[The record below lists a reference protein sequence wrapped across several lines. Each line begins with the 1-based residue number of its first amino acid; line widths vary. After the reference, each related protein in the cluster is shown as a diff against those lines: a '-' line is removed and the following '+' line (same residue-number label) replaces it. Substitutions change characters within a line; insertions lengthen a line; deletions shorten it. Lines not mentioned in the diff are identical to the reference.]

1 MHRLCRI
8 TVPGLSIESDFA
20 AARER
25 LLAEF
30 PNVHEV
36 IATTAPATLLVL
48 YSGCAEAD
56 AWVDA
61 LLDSIQTGQVKADR
75 RLSNWR
81 NGNGNG
87 NGSPANGRSGN
98 GHLWDGDSA
107 A

>member
-1 MHRLCRI
+1 MQRLCRI

-48 YSGCAEAD
+48 YSGQAEAD

-61 LLDSIQTGQVKADR
+61 LLDSAQTDQVKANR
-75 RLSNWR
+75 RLLNAR
-81 NGNGNG
+81 NGNG
-87 NGSPANGRSGN
+87 SAANGGSGN
-98 GHLWDGDSA
+98 GDLWDGDSA

>member
-8 TVPGLSIESDFA
+8 TVPGLSIESDFP

-75 RLSNWR
+75 RLLNWR
-81 NGNGNG
+81 NGNG

>member
-61 LLDSIQTGQVKADR
+61 LLDSTQTDQVKAHR
-75 RLSNWR
+75 RLLNLR
-81 NGNGNG
+81 NG
-87 NGSPANGRSGN
+87 NGSPANGGSGN
-98 GHLWDGDSA
+98 GRLWDGDSA

>member
-61 LLDSIQTGQVKADR
+61 LLDSNQTGQVKANR
-75 RLSNWR
+75 RLLNWR
-81 NGNGNG
+81 NG
-87 NGSPANGRSGN
+87 NGSPANGPSGN
-98 GHLWDGDSA
+98 GHVWDGDSA

>member
-1 MHRLCRI
+1 MQRLCRI
-8 TVPGLSIESDFA
+8 TVPGLSLESDFA

-48 YSGCAEAD
+48 YCGRAEAD

-61 LLDSIQTGQVKADR
+61 LLDSTQTGQVKASR
-75 RLSNWR
+75 RPLNWR
-81 NGNGNG
+81 NG

-98 GHLWDGDSA
+98 GDLWDGDSA

>member
-1 MHRLCRI
+1 MQRLCRI

-30 PNVHEV
+30 SNVHEV

-48 YSGCAEAD
+48 YSGQAEAE

-61 LLDSIQTGQVKADR
+61 LLDSTRTGQVKAHQ
-75 RLSNWR
+75 RLLNLR
-81 NGNGNG
+81 NGL
-87 NGSPANGRSGN
+87 GSPANGRSGN
-98 GHLWDGDSA
+98 GDLWDGDSA

>member
-1 MHRLCRI
+1 MQLLCRI

-36 IATTAPATLLVL
+36 IATTAPATMLVI
-48 YSGCAEAD
+48 YSGRAEAD
-56 AWVDA
+56 AWVDS
-61 LLDSIQTGQVKADR
+61 LLDSTRAGQVTATR
-75 RLSNWR
+75 RLMKAR
-81 NGNGNG
+81 NGT
-87 NGSPANGRSGN
+87 GSPANERSGN
-98 GHLWDGDSA
+98 GELWDDDSA

>member
-1 MHRLCRI
+1 MQRLCRI

-20 AARER
+20 GARER

-36 IATTAPATLLVL
+36 IATTAPATLLVI
-48 YSGCAEAD
+48 YSGRAEAD

-61 LLDSIQTGQVKADR
+61 LLDSSRAGQVKDTG
-75 RLSNWR
+75 RLLKAR
-81 NGNGNG
+81 NGTA
-87 NGSPANGRSGN
+87 SPANGRSGN
-98 GHLWDGDSA
+98 GDSWDDDSA